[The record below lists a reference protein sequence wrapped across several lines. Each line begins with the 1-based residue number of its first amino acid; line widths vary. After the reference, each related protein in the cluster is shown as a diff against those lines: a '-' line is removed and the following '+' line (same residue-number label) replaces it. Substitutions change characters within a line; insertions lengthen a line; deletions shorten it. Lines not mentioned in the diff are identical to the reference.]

1 MWKNYLKIT
10 LRNLIR
16 QKGYSFINISGLA
29 LGLACCILIF
39 LWVADELGFDRFH
52 ANSKNLFQAGIHYDQ
67 GGGNQETVSSS
78 PGLLAQAL
86 KQEFPEIR
94 DTARSSFP
102 IKMSLA
108 YKNKIFN
115 ESLHFVSPSF
125 LKLFTFPLL
134 EGKAETAM
142 SNPHAILLTQD
153 MAQKYFGNESPM
165 GKTLL
170 LNNRF
175 SMMVTGIL
183 KNPPENSSIRF
194 DGLIPF
200 ECLKDLGA
208 NPEVWNSNDYITYVL
223 LNKNANLKEVN
234 RKISGRQHREI
245 PQWKS
250 DIFLFPLVKIHLY
263 SFNGKQNR
271 IGSIYTFGIIGFLI
285 LLIACINF
293 MNLTTARSVR
303 RAKEIGLRKVFGVK
317 RKNIMLQFYG
327 ESLIMVVLGLLL
339 ALLLAE
345 LALPAFNLISAKD
358 LSLNLLHHWY
368 FIPSLILMIV
378 VTTLL
383 SGSYPALV
391 LSSFKPITVIQKI
404 PRQGAGKS
412 GFRQFLV
419 VFQFSLSVILF
430 ISTMMVY
437 RQLGFMQSKDLGFN
451 KDNVLSVKAN
461 PAMFDQYESLK
472 NQLLSNPNIK
482 NVSTSYTLPSEAGYW
497 DSTWQWEGKDPGKDV
512 SINKTWVGYDYDKT
526 LGIELVE
533 GRFFSR
539 DFPGEEKSATVINQ
553 NLAQLLGKG
562 SALGKVISRDDGD
575 RKTVIGVVK
584 DYHYLPVSRQIGNL
598 MLHLSIEPFRYIF
611 IKVSPGNIARTM
623 DFTRETFQT
632 IFPGSPFEF
641 SFLDES
647 YDRYYRSEI
656 QLGRLLNG
664 FTILAIF
671 ISCLGLFGL
680 ASFMAE
686 QRTREIGIRKV
697 LGSTIKG
704 ITVLLSREFLKWVL
718 LANLIAWPVA
728 YFLMKSWLQNFPY
741 RTPITFWIFLIATLG
756 SLAIAWLTISY
767 QSLKAATANPVKA
780 LRYE

>member
-1 MWKNYLKIT
+1 
-10 LRNLIR
+10 
-16 QKGYSFINISGLA
+16 
-29 LGLACCILIF
+29 
-39 LWVADELGFDRFH
+39 
-52 ANSKNLFQAGIHYDQ
+52 
-67 GGGNQETVSSS
+67 
-78 PGLLAQAL
+78 
-86 KQEFPEIR
+86 
-94 DTARSSFP
+94 
-102 IKMSLA
+102 
-108 YKNKIFN
+108 
-115 ESLHFVSPSF
+115 
-125 LKLFTFPLL
+125 
-134 EGKAETAM
+134 
-142 SNPHAILLTQD
+142 
-153 MAQKYFGNESPM
+153 
-165 GKTLL
+165 
-170 LNNRF
+170 
-175 SMMVTGIL
+175 
-183 KNPPENSSIRF
+183 
-194 DGLIPF
+194 
-200 ECLKDLGA
+200 
-208 NPEVWNSNDYITYVL
+208 
-223 LNKNANLKEVN
+223 
-234 RKISGRQHREI
+234 
-245 PQWKS
+245 
-250 DIFLFPLVKIHLY
+250 
-263 SFNGKQNR
+263 
-271 IGSIYTFGIIGFLI
+271 
-285 LLIACINF
+285 
-293 MNLTTARSVR
+293 
-303 RAKEIGLRKVFGVK
+303 
-317 RKNIMLQFYG
+317 
-327 ESLIMVVLGLLL
+327 
-339 ALLLAE
+339 
-345 LALPAFNLISAKD
+345 
-358 LSLNLLHHWY
+358 
-368 FIPSLILMIV
+368 
-378 VTTLL
+378 
-383 SGSYPALV
+383 
-391 LSSFKPITVIQKI
+391 
-404 PRQGAGKS
+404 
-412 GFRQFLV
+412 
-419 VFQFSLSVILF
+419 
-430 ISTMMVY
+430 
-437 RQLGFMQSKDLGFN
+437 
-451 KDNVLSVKAN
+451 
-461 PAMFDQYESLK
+461 
-472 NQLLSNPNIK
+472 
-482 NVSTSYTLPSEAGYW
+482 
-497 DSTWQWEGKDPGKDV
+497 
-512 SINKTWVGYDYDKT
+512 
-526 LGIELVE
+526 VE

-728 YFLMKSWLQNFPY
+728 YFLIKSWLQNFPY